1 MKAALVRL
9 LILVVAIAAVGTGL
23 RDIGLSR
30 HHIFG
35 LFFGSI
41 AGGLGA
47 LLRLWL
53 SGRSD
58 MKWPIAAAVGF
69 TLITTFL
76 RDMGLPLP
84 FTTMD
89 YQEGTFCGLIAGAAA
104 IWVDW
109 PSPQTSTSTSSSQR
123 QPSAKL

>member
-1 MKAALVRL
+1 MKAALIRL
-9 LILVVAIAAVGTGL
+9 MVLVVGIAAVGTGL
-23 RDIGLSR
+23 RDLGLSQ
-30 HHIFG
+30 HHVFG

-41 AGGLGA
+41 TGGAAA

-53 SGRSD
+53 SGKSD
-58 MKWPIAAAVGF
+58 MKWPIAAAVGL

-104 IWVDW
+104 VWLNW
-109 PSPQTSTSTSSSQR
+109 PSPQIGASTSNF
-123 QPSAKL
+123 KG